1 MNLIDVIKK
10 GGVILY
16 PSDTLWGLGGDATH
30 PEVHQKINE
39 IKKRPAGK
47 PYIILVS
54 DYAMLQQYVDHVP
67 PEAWEAI
74 EKAVEPLTV
83 VFPKAKNLPSIAL
96 AEDGSVAIRVV
107 KRGFAHDLIKVAGV
121 PLISTSANIS
131 GHPVPLTFSE
141 IDKTILEKV
150 DYIVHLHREKKGIK
164 ASKIIR
170 ILEDGTIET
179 LRD

>member
-30 PEVHQKINE
+30 PEVHHKINE

-54 DYAMLQQYVDHVP
+54 DYAMLQQYVDRIP
-67 PEAWEAI
+67 PGAWEAI